1 MQVWGQKHNKIKDI
15 GAVVLSVIL
24 ALGVFFALGEVALRI
39 YTGDV
44 IFYDIEM
51 TRYANELKLPSANPL
66 IAHIH
71 RPNGSSV
78 LMGVPVEISA
88 DGLRDDDYPV
98 ARTESRR
105 IAFLGDSLT
114 FGWGVASDDTF
125 QSILERELNQA
136 QSIEILN
143 FGTGNYNTEQQVN
156 LFIEKGLKYA
166 PDEVVVWYFINDA
179 EPTPQPSPWA
189 FLGHSRMATF
199 VWSRVKTVQSRLFS
213 SRSYQD
219 YYADLYRDES
229 IGWTRT
235 KEAFIQLQKLAEEQ
249 GMEMKVVLLPEL
261 HDPKNQPF
269 EREYAQVRRF
279 LDGLDIQVLD
289 LNPYFASEEDPQ
301 RLWVALDDAH
311 PNAVAHARIA
321 ELTQP
326 FVLGTE
332 Q

>member
-1 MQVWGQKHNKIKDI
+1 MKLKDV
-15 GAVVLSVIL
+15 GATLLSVIL

-39 YTGDV
+39 YTRNV

-51 TRYANELKLPSANPL
+51 TRYANELKLPSANPR
-66 IAHIH
+66 IAHVH
-71 RPNGSSV
+71 RPDSSSV
-78 LMGVPVEISA
+78 LMGVPVEISS
-88 DGLRDDDYPV
+88 DGLRDAAYPV
-98 ARTESRR
+98 SRTESRR

-114 FGWGVASDDTF
+114 FGWGVAREDTF
-125 QSILERELNQA
+125 ESILERELNQTHP
-136 QSIEILN
+136 IEILN

-189 FLGHSRMATF
+189 FLGYSRMATF
-199 VWSRVKTVQSRLFS
+199 VWSRIKTVQSRLSS

-219 YYADLYRDES
+219 YYADLYRDENT
-229 IGWTRT
+229 GWVRT
-235 KEAFIQLQKLAEEQ
+235 KQAFIQLQKLTEEQ
-249 GMEMKVVLLPEL
+249 GMEMKVVFLPEL
-261 HDPKNQPF
+261 HDPKSQPF
-269 EREYAQVRRF
+269 ERQYAQVRRF
-279 LDGLDIQVLD
+279 LDGRGIQVLD

-321 ELTQP
+321 ELTQS
-326 FVLGTE
+326 FVLGAA